1 VITKG
6 GPGNRTLVPALHMF
20 LQAMRF
26 DYMGYACAIG
36 LVLFFIALGLTY
48 ANTRLLRM
56 DDQ

>member
-1 VITKG
+1 
-6 GPGNRTLVPALHMF
+6 MF